1 MRRNSVDRE
10 LADRLSRGEYV
21 VDARGVAEAIL
32 RLSDPRKAARL
43 SPVLEALER
52 DGTPVVG
59 SKLQAASGA
68 DAA

>member
-1 MRRNSVDRE
+1 MGTTSVDSE
-10 LADRLSRGEYV
+10 LADRLARGEYV

-32 RLSDPRKAARL
+32 RQTDRRKAARL

-52 DGTPVVG
+52 NRVPGLG
-59 SKLQAASGA
+59 SQLQAPAGA